1 MEEKSPANEIALRD
15 AGGRNMENVNV
26 VIVDD
31 NPMILNTLDEVI
43 SSEAG
48 LSVIGRAD
56 NGKDAIDMIKDTQ
69 PDVVLL
75 DLVMPQMDG
84 ITVVENIKKKTSML
98 KNPAF
103 IILSAVGG
111 EQMTEEAFQ
120 AGANYFL
127 MKPFDKDILVNKIRR
142 IGKRPVRPVPG
153 KVLEAPLKA
162 ATPEEAAMNR
172 EEYMKEH
179 LETDITKMLHEL
191 GIPAHIKGYQYLR
204 DAISMVVRDRE
215 MMEAVTKILY
225 PEIAKKNYT
234 SSSRVERAIRHA
246 IEVAWGRGSLEVID
260 ELFGYTIS
268 TGKGKPTNSEF
279 IALIADKICLDYK
292 KIGM

>member
-1 MEEKSPANEIALRD
+1 
-15 AGGRNMENVNV
+15 MENVNV

-142 IGKRPVRPVPG
+142 IGKRPVRPVP
-153 KVLEAPLKA
+153 
-162 ATPEEAAMNR
+162 EEAAMNR

-292 KIGM
+292 KIGI

>member
-1 MEEKSPANEIALRD
+1 
-15 AGGRNMENVNV
+15 MENVNV

-56 NGKDAIDMIKDTQ
+56 KGKDAIDMIKDTQ

-292 KIGM
+292 KIGI

>member
-1 MEEKSPANEIALRD
+1 
-15 AGGRNMENVNV
+15 MENVNV

-162 ATPEEAAMNR
+162 ATSEEAAMNR

-292 KIGM
+292 KIGI

>member
-1 MEEKSPANEIALRD
+1 
-15 AGGRNMENVNV
+15 MENVNV

-268 TGKGKPTNSEF
+268 TGMGKPTNSEF

-292 KIGM
+292 KIGI

>member
-1 MEEKSPANEIALRD
+1 
-15 AGGRNMENVNV
+15 MENVNV

-31 NPMILNTLDEVI
+31 NPMILNTLDEGI

-292 KIGM
+292 KIGI

>member
-1 MEEKSPANEIALRD
+1 
-15 AGGRNMENVNV
+15 MENVNV

-204 DAISMVVRDRE
+204 DAISMVGRDRE

-292 KIGM
+292 KIGI

>member
-1 MEEKSPANEIALRD
+1 
-15 AGGRNMENVNV
+15 MENVNV

-84 ITVVENIKKKTSML
+84 ITVVENIKKKPSML

-162 ATPEEAAMNR
+162 ATSEEAAMNR

-292 KIGM
+292 KIGI

>member
-1 MEEKSPANEIALRD
+1 
-15 AGGRNMENVNV
+15 MENVNV

-98 KNPAF
+98 TNPAF

-292 KIGM
+292 KIGI

>member
-1 MEEKSPANEIALRD
+1 
-15 AGGRNMENVNV
+15 MENVNV

-215 MMEAVTKILY
+215 MMEAVIKILY

-292 KIGM
+292 KIGI

>member
-1 MEEKSPANEIALRD
+1 M
-15 AGGRNMENVNV
+15 
-26 VIVDD
+26 
-31 NPMILNTLDEVI
+31 
-43 SSEAG
+43 
-48 LSVIGRAD
+48 
-56 NGKDAIDMIKDTQ
+56 
-69 PDVVLL
+69 
-75 DLVMPQMDG
+75 
-84 ITVVENIKKKTSML
+84 ENIKKKTSML

-204 DAISMVVRDRE
+204 EAILLAVDDMDVIN
-215 MMEAVTKILY
+215 AVTKVLY
-225 PEIAKKNYT
+225 PEVARRFSPT
-234 SSSRVERAIRHA
+234 PSRVERAIRHA
-246 IEVAWGRGSLEVID
+246 IEVAWDRGDLET
-260 ELFGYTIS
+260 LQKYFGYTVNS
-268 TGKGKPTNSEF
+268 AKGKPTNSEF
-279 IALIADKICLDYK
+279 IAMIADRLQLQRK
-292 KIGM
+292 KKRA

>member
-1 MEEKSPANEIALRD
+1 ME
-15 AGGRNMENVNV
+15 NV

-292 KIGM
+292 KIGI

>member
-1 MEEKSPANEIALRD
+1 
-15 AGGRNMENVNV
+15 MENVNV

-191 GIPAHIKGYQYLR
+191 GIPAHIEGYQYLR

-292 KIGM
+292 KIGI

>member
-1 MEEKSPANEIALRD
+1 
-15 AGGRNMENVNV
+15 MENVNV

-292 KIGM
+292 KLGYSKLPDTPECSVKILL

>member
-1 MEEKSPANEIALRD
+1 
-15 AGGRNMENVNV
+15 MENVNV

-75 DLVMPQMDG
+75 DLVMPQMDD

-292 KIGM
+292 KIGI

>member
-1 MEEKSPANEIALRD
+1 
-15 AGGRNMENVNV
+15 MENVNV

-246 IEVAWGRGSLEVID
+246 IEVAWGIGSLEVID

-292 KIGM
+292 KIGI

>member
-1 MEEKSPANEIALRD
+1 
-15 AGGRNMENVNV
+15 MENVNV
-26 VIVDD
+26 VIVDN

-103 IILSAVGG
+103 IILSAVGR

-292 KIGM
+292 KIGI

>member
-1 MEEKSPANEIALRD
+1 
-15 AGGRNMENVNV
+15 MENVNV

-268 TGKGKPTNSEF
+268 TGKGKPINSEF

-292 KIGM
+292 KIGI

>member
-1 MEEKSPANEIALRD
+1 
-15 AGGRNMENVNV
+15 MENVNV

-246 IEVAWGRGSLEVID
+246 IEVAWGRGSLEVIA

-279 IALIADKICLDYK
+279 SALIADKICLDYK
-292 KIGM
+292 KIGI

>member
-1 MEEKSPANEIALRD
+1 
-15 AGGRNMENVNV
+15 MENVNV

-69 PDVVLL
+69 HDVVLL

-292 KIGM
+292 KIGI

>member
-1 MEEKSPANEIALRD
+1 
-15 AGGRNMENVNV
+15 MENVNV

-142 IGKRPVRPVPG
+142 IGKRPVRPVLG

-292 KIGM
+292 KIGI

>member
-1 MEEKSPANEIALRD
+1 
-15 AGGRNMENVNV
+15 MENVNV

-172 EEYMKEH
+172 EEYIKEH

-292 KIGM
+292 KIGI

>member
-1 MEEKSPANEIALRD
+1 
-15 AGGRNMENVNV
+15 MENVNV

-204 DAISMVVRDRE
+204 DAIAESVNDQE
-215 MMEAVTKILY
+215 MLTSVTKVLY
-225 PEIAKKNYT
+225 PTIAKKHQT
-234 SSSRVERAIRHA
+234 TSSRVERAIRHA

-292 KIGM
+292 KIGI

>member
-1 MEEKSPANEIALRD
+1 
-15 AGGRNMENVNV
+15 MENVNV

-127 MKPFDKDILVNKIRR
+127 MKPFDKDILVNKPGFVKAMWCGCQECEDKIKEVTGATSRCMPFEQETLSDKCVCC
-142 IGKRPVRPVPG
+142 GKP
-153 KVLEAPLKA
+153 
-162 ATPEEAAMNR
+162 
-172 EEYMKEH
+172 
-179 LETDITKMLHEL
+179 
-191 GIPAHIKGYQYLR
+191 
-204 DAISMVVRDRE
+204 
-215 MMEAVTKILY
+215 
-225 PEIAKKNYT
+225 AKKMVY
-234 SSSRVERAIRHA
+234 
-246 IEVAWGRGSLEVID
+246 WGKA
-260 ELFGYTIS
+260 Y
-268 TGKGKPTNSEF
+268 
-279 IALIADKICLDYK
+279 
-292 KIGM
+292 

>member
-1 MEEKSPANEIALRD
+1 
-15 AGGRNMENVNV
+15 MENVNV

-120 AGANYFL
+120 AGANHFL

-292 KIGM
+292 KIGI

>member
-1 MEEKSPANEIALRD
+1 
-15 AGGRNMENVNV
+15 MENVNV

-234 SSSRVERAIRHA
+234 RSSRVERAIRHA

-292 KIGM
+292 KIGI

>member
-1 MEEKSPANEIALRD
+1 
-15 AGGRNMENVNV
+15 MENVNV
-26 VIVDD
+26 VIIDD

-292 KIGM
+292 KIGI

>member
-1 MEEKSPANEIALRD
+1 
-15 AGGRNMENVNV
+15 MENVNV

-84 ITVVENIKKKTSML
+84 ITVVENIKKKISML

-292 KIGM
+292 KIGI

>member
-1 MEEKSPANEIALRD
+1 
-15 AGGRNMENVNV
+15 MENVNV

-84 ITVVENIKKKTSML
+84 ITVVENNKKKTSML

-292 KIGM
+292 KIGI

>member
-1 MEEKSPANEIALRD
+1 
-15 AGGRNMENVNV
+15 MENVNV

-279 IALIADKICLDYK
+279 SALIADKICLDYK
-292 KIGM
+292 KIGI

>member
-1 MEEKSPANEIALRD
+1 
-15 AGGRNMENVNV
+15 MENVNV

-75 DLVMPQMDG
+75 YLVMPQMDG

-292 KIGM
+292 KIGI

>member
-1 MEEKSPANEIALRD
+1 
-15 AGGRNMENVNV
+15 MENVNV

-279 IALIADKICLDYK
+279 IAQIADKICLDYK
-292 KIGM
+292 KIGI

>member
-1 MEEKSPANEIALRD
+1 
-15 AGGRNMENVNV
+15 MENVNV

-234 SSSRVERAIRHA
+234 SSSRVARAIRHA

-292 KIGM
+292 KIGI